1 MRDERKFKGGMR
13 EVRHFHGRTRKI
25 VIFPEQDGWRQLL
38 VFSVTPF
45 KIDRNKNQNRS
56 IDKVQDLGN
65 ERRYIYK
72 DPRQDSGQRNIS
84 YTRYPK
90 KCLPKFIE
98 ICMETPCL
106 CSFRWTPRWRTETN
120 RNICFRVLPQKR
132 EFILR
137 GTHKQ

>member
-13 EVRHFHGRTRKI
+13 EVGHFHGGKRKI

-56 IDKVQDLGN
+56 IDKVQNLGD

-90 KCLPKFIE
+90 KCFTQTYIGLYGDAMLGSP
-98 ICMETPCL
+98 
-106 CSFRWTPRWRTETN
+106 
-120 RNICFRVLPQKR
+120 
-132 EFILR
+132 
-137 GTHKQ
+137 G

>member
-13 EVRHFHGRTRKI
+13 EVRHFHGGTRKI

-56 IDKVQDLGN
+56 IDKVQNLGD

-90 KCLPKFIE
+90 KCFTQTYRGLYGDA
-98 ICMETPCL
+98 L
-106 CSFRWTPRWRTETN
+106 L
-120 RNICFRVLPQKR
+120 VLTWMSSNMADGNQRKHLLQKR

-137 GTHKQ
+137 ETRKH